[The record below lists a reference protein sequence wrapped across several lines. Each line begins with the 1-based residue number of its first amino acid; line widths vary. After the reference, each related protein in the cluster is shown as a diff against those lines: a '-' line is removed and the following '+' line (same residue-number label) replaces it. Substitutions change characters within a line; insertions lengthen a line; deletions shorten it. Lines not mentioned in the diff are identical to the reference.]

1 MYYNIDQY
9 TGSNPSI
16 DVRAGETISFSL
28 SVSGHPFMIRVS
40 SGGANYDT
48 GLTHVA
54 TDGTVSTGSS
64 AQGKVSGKLFWKIP
78 YSLAGSTYVY
88 QCSVH
93 SGMVGSIVISKSV
106 NSTTDLTE
114 GSNLYFTNARS
125 IAALT
130 AGQSITIDANGR
142 INSTATG
149 GSSYS
154 DSNVYSNVRL
164 IGYAT
169 NANVATKANVA
180 DLTTANVVELTNL
193 YFTNARSR
201 QAISVSGAGSYNNT
215 TGVITI
221 NTSSSTYGD
230 ANARQAISVTGA
242 GSYDNTTGV
251 ITINSSSSSY
261 ADANVYSNVR
271 LIGYATNA
279 NVATKAN
286 IADLTTAN
294 VTELTNLYFT
304 NARSRQAISVTG
316 YGSYDNATGV
326 ITITGDGGGGGGSS
340 YTDSNARQAI
350 SVSGPGSY
358 DNTTGII
365 TINSSSS
372 AYADANVYANVS
384 VYSGNIGSITVGG
397 NLTVTGKII
406 LPNNFGFPN
415 VTIGNTTPVTSV
427 VGDYWFDSQQ
437 AILAIYTIN
446 DTDNSYFWLDVSGS
460 TVRLADQ
467 VLPTPDPVSQF
478 MIPGL
483 FSPFV
488 LLGTPQ

>member
-1 MYYNIDQY
+1 
-9 TGSNPSI
+9 
-16 DVRAGETISFSL
+16 VE
-28 SVSGHPFMIRVS
+28 
-40 SGGANYDT
+40 
-48 GLTHVA
+48 LT
-54 TDGTVSTGSS
+54 
-64 AQGKVSGKLFWKIP
+64 
-78 YSLAGSTYVY
+78 
-88 QCSVH
+88 
-93 SGMVGSIVISKSV
+93 
-106 NSTTDLTE
+106 
-114 GSNLYFTNARS
+114 NLYFTNARVYTNVIS
-125 IAALT
+125 LGYITNSALIGYATNTQLASYATNAQLSVYATNAQLTSYFTVANAALKANVVDLTTANVIESTNLYFTNARAIAALT

-169 NANVATKANVA
+169 NANVATKANTA
-180 DLTTANVVELTNL
+180 DLTTANVTELTNL

-221 NTSSSTYGD
+221 NTSSSSYGD
-230 ANARQAISVTGA
+230 ANARLAISVTGA

-251 ITINSSSSSY
+251 ITINTSSSSY

-279 NVATKAN
+279 NVAAKAN
-286 IADLTTAN
+286 IVDLTTAN

-304 NARSRQAISVTG
+304 NARSRQAISVAGAGSYNNTTGVITINTSSSSYGDANARQAISVTG
-316 YGSYDNATGV
+316 YGSYDSATGV
-326 ITITGDGGGGGGSS
+326 ITITGDGTGGGGG
-340 YTDSNARQAI
+340 
-350 SVSGPGSY
+350 PGGYS
-358 DNTTGII
+358 
-365 TINSSSS
+365 
-372 AYADANVYANVS
+372 DANTYANVS

-406 LPNNFGFPN
+406 LPNIFGFPN
-415 VTIGNTTPVTSV
+415 VTIGNTKPVTSV

-460 TVRLADQ
+460 TIRLADQ